1 MTSRRPTENYRPY
14 LVKKLLAC
22 RPQAVFQNLAI
33 MEREAREAREPQAL
47 QATQE
52 QREQQEGQEQ
62 ERQHQEQQQ
71 HKSGKSS
78 PIINKASVYIAWGA
92 STRSSNARA
101 TRTSTEPLYIIV

>member
-1 MTSRRPTENYRPY
+1 
-14 LVKKLLAC
+14 
-22 RPQAVFQNLAI
+22 

-62 ERQHQEQQQ
+62 ERQHQEQKQ

-92 STRSSNARA
+92 STRSSHARA

>member
-1 MTSRRPTENYRPY
+1 MRKSCWRAGPKGVYE
-14 LVKKLLAC
+14 
-22 RPQAVFQNLAI
+22 NLAI
-33 MEREAREAREPQAL
+33 MEREARQAREPQAL

-62 ERQHQEQQQ
+62 ERQHQEQKQ

-92 STRSSNARA
+92 STRSSHARA
-101 TRTSTEPLYIIV
+101 TRTSTEALYIILCRSLLP